1 MAVLSKIRIA
11 HERKDHVKYFGY
23 NSSTNL
29 LRLPIV
35 LKLVLGLEGAPAGN
49 WVNLVVSK
57 TEAFF

>member
-35 LKLVLGLEGAPAGN
+35 LKLVMGLEGAPAGT
-49 WVNLVVSK
+49 VESI
-57 TEAFF
+57 

>member
-11 HERKDHVKYFGY
+11 HERKDHVEYFGY

-35 LKLVLGLEGAPAGN
+35 LKLVMGLEGAPAGT
-49 WVNLVVSK
+49 VESI
-57 TEAFF
+57 